1 MGFFA
6 VAIPMASAS
15 RPFSIVAILEEPARR
30 REGLTN
36 APALANSVAA
46 PGQPA
51 AAPEAPLLGSLN
63 LTPAPLLYDSS
74 GNGVIN
80 ADDKEQYQTEISTTV
95 SLAGRMF
102 VISSGGGP
110 TLQVSDATNAAE
122 ISLVARSS
130 LNGYT
135 SQSVASYGN
144 LLAVALSPS
153 DYATNGGKGLVRFY
167 RVEADGTLTQLQD
180 VEVGYQ
186 PDSPRLQCHR
196 HQAGDRQ

>member
-1 MGFFA
+1 MTAWGVTLGFFA

-46 PGQPA
+46 PGRPA

-144 LLAVALSPS
+144 LLAVGPLSERAATTRVWSPKASWWPS
-153 DYATNGGKGLVRFY
+153 STAAAT
-167 RVEADGTLTQLQD
+167 
-180 VEVGYQ
+180 
-186 PDSPRLQCHR
+186 PSPVWSAPPARCLWCST
-196 HQAGDRQ
+196 